1 MPGLPLWEEGR
12 MMEIWTGDTLFFFQ
26 GHEGAMAL
34 YEAFVQKL
42 QEAVGEVGVKVSK
55 TQIAFANRCQFA
67 FVSFAQVRR
76 TGRKITW
83 SSPSGWTIGRTLPA
97 SMWRSNPTPAGGP
110 TIFRCLRRKSWMKN

>member
-67 FVSFAQVRR
+67 FVSFAQ
-76 TGRKITW
+76 GRGPAGKLHGHHLRAG
-83 SSPSGWTIGRTLPA
+83 PSGGLSPHPCGGRTLLRPVDPPY
-97 SMWRSNPTPAGGP
+97 SGVCAGRAG
-110 TIFRCLRRKSWMKN
+110 

>member
-42 QEAVGEVGVKVSK
+42 QEAVGEVRVKVSK
-55 TQIAFANRCQFA
+55 TQIAFANR
-67 FVSFAQVRR
+67 
-76 TGRKITW
+76 
-83 SSPSGWTIGRTLPA
+83 
-97 SMWRSNPTPAGGP
+97 
-110 TIFRCLRRKSWMKN
+110 